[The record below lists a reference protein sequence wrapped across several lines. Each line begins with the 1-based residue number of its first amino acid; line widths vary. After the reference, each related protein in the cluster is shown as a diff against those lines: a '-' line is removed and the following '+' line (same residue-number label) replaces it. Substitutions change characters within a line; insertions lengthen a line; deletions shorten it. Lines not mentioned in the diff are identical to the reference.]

1 MVVGQEREEGYK
13 FFGYFMFN
21 MEQDL
26 SPRNLLRAK
35 SVDYVH
41 ASEEMNGCYSSGTV
55 VLSPIFKGLDLTIAH
70 TMRRVLLG
78 ASCGYA
84 IIAFQIDGV
93 LHEFSYINGVVEDVL
108 TIALNLKKVRL
119 KSNTDNKIS
128 ETISIELKGPCEFKA
143 GMIEDFANVKV
154 VNKDHVI
161 CTINANINLSVKLI
175 IAFGYNY
182 VQADSFKKTGVKS
195 PGLIYIDALF
205 NPIKNVSFTSDDVLV
220 NGEDYRKLYISV
232 ETDGTIDYREALF
245 NAANLMK
252 EQLFVLSS
260 NAPQSSF
267 SDVDSS
273 DGLNVFDDEISK
285 DYLLSSSG
293 IRYNMNLFKNIH
305 EIEMPIRAHNAFVKA
320 NIVYLGDLINIP
332 YKELISMS
340 NLGRK
345 SLELVAQCIMKY
357 NLRFDMN
364 ISPWPP
370 VDLLNLRK
378 QYEARVNS
386 SLKKKINW

>member
-1 MVVGQEREEGYK
+1 M
-13 FFGYFMFN
+13 
-21 MEQDL
+21 
-26 SPRNLLRAK
+26 
-35 SVDYVH
+35 
-41 ASEEMNGCYSSGTV
+41 
-55 VLSPIFKGLDLTIAH
+55 
-70 TMRRVLLG
+70 
-78 ASCGYA
+78 
-84 IIAFQIDGV
+84 
-93 LHEFSYINGVVEDVL
+93 
-108 TIALNLKKVRL
+108 LNLKQVRL
-119 KSNTDNKIS
+119 KSSVDNKIS
-128 ETISIELKGPCEFKA
+128 ETISIELKGPCDFKA
-143 GMIEDFANVKV
+143 GMIEELANIRV

-161 CTINANINLSVKLI
+161 CTINGSITLSIKLI

-182 VQADSFKKTGVKS
+182 VHAESFKKTGVKS

-205 NPIKNVSFTSDDVLV
+205 NPIKNVAFCSEDIIV
-220 NGEDYRKLYISV
+220 NSEGYKKLYISI

-252 EQLFVLSS
+252 EQIFVLSS
-260 NAPQSSF
+260 HASQSPF
-267 SDVDSS
+267 SDHDSS
-273 DGLNVFDDEISK
+273 DNSNVFDDEISK

-293 IRYNMNLFKNIH
+293 TRYNMNLLKNIH

-320 NIVYLGDLINIP
+320 NIVYLGDLINIS

-345 SLELVAQCIMKY
+345 SLELVANCIMKY

-370 VDLLNLRK
+370 ADLLNLRK
-378 QYEARVNS
+378 QYEARMNS

>member
-1 MVVGQEREEGYK
+1 
-13 FFGYFMFN
+13 MFN

-26 SPRNLLRAK
+26 SPRSLLRAK

-41 ASEEMNGCYSSGTV
+41 ASEEVNGCYSSGTV
-55 VLSPIFKGLDLTIAH
+55 VLSPIFKGLDVTIAH
-70 TMRRVLLG
+70 TMRRVLFG
-78 ASCGYA
+78 ASSGYA
-84 IIAFQIDGV
+84 IIAFQIDGA
-93 LHEFSYINGVVEDVL
+93 LHEFSYVNGVVEDVL

-119 KSNTDNKIS
+119 KSNTDSKVN
-128 ETISIELKGPCEFKA
+128 ETISIELKGPCEFTA
-143 GMIEDFANVKV
+143 GMIEEFTNVKI

-161 CTINANINLSVKLI
+161 CTLNANINLSIKLI
-175 IAFGYNY
+175 VAFGYNY
-182 VQADSFKKTGVKS
+182 VQADSFKKTSVKS

-205 NPIKNVSFTSDDVLV
+205 NPIKNVAFNSDDIIV
-220 NGEDYRKLYISV
+220 NGEDYKKLYISV

-260 NAPQSSF
+260 NAHQSAF
-267 SDVDSS
+267 SHSDSS

-364 ISPWPP
+364 IAPWPP

-378 QYEARVNS
+378 QYEARMNS
-386 SLKKKINW
+386 SLKKKNNW

>member
-1 MVVGQEREEGYK
+1 
-13 FFGYFMFN
+13 MFN
-21 MEQDL
+21 IERDL

-35 SVDYVH
+35 SIDYVH
-41 ASEEMNGCYSSGTV
+41 ESEEVNGCYNSGTV

-70 TMRRVLLG
+70 SMRRILLG
-78 ASCGYA
+78 ASYGYA

-93 LHEFSYINGVVEDVL
+93 LHEFSNITGVVEDVL

-128 ETISIELKGPCEFKA
+128 ETISIELKGPCEFTA
-143 GMIEDFANVKV
+143 GMIEEFANIKV
-154 VNKDHVI
+154 INKDHVI
-161 CTINANINLSVKLI
+161 CTINRSINLSIKFIV
-175 IAFGYNY
+175 AFGYNY
-182 VQADSFKKTGVKS
+182 VQAESFKKSGIKS

-205 NPIKNVSFTSDDVLV
+205 NPIKNVSFSSEDIIV
-220 NGEDYRKLYISV
+220 NSEEYKKLYISV

-252 EQLFVLSS
+252 EQLFILSS
-260 NAPQSSF
+260 NGPQSPF
-267 SDVDSS
+267 SDTESS
-273 DGLNVFDDEISK
+273 DGLNAFEDEISK

-293 IRYNMNLFKNIH
+293 MRYNMNLFKNIH

-345 SLELVAQCIMKY
+345 SLELVSNCIMKY

-378 QYEARVNS
+378 QYEARMNS